1 MTRFADGGLEA
12 RRWRTFENLAS
23 LAETPS
29 TNDLAREII
38 ELYFDEDQ
46 KLFPSVLVAESQPAA
61 RGRKGR
67 WHAPPG
73 RGLYFTCIL
82 GAGAAPASLVPIA
95 FARWIREAVRRETD
109 VVAELKWP
117 NDLYV
122 GRRKLAGVLA
132 EARTQGDRT
141 VLAVGVGLNVAG
153 DAASLG
159 VANATTLEEEARRR
173 VSRADLLQAVLD
185 RLDAELVAPDWA
197 GEVAA
202 WQSASLHRPG
212 DRMRV
217 RRDGEEV
224 AGEYLGIDASGFLR
238 LRTERGEAVV
248 PTGEVS
254 EW

>member
-1 MTRFADGGLEA
+1 MTRFADGDLEA
-12 RRWRTFENLAS
+12 RRWRTFENLAAF
-23 LAETPS
+23 AETPS

-46 KLFPSVLVAESQPAA
+46 KILPTVLVAESQPGA
-61 RGRKGR
+61 RGRRGR

-82 GAGAAPASLVPIA
+82 PAGGTPVSLVPIA
-95 FARWIREAVRRETD
+95 FARWIREAISRETG

-132 EARTQGDRT
+132 EARTQAGRT
-141 VLAVGVGLNVAG
+141 VLAVGVGLNVNG

-159 VANATTLEEEARRR
+159 IANATTIEEESARR
-173 VSRADLLQAVLD
+173 VARAPLLQALLD
-185 RLDAELVAPDWA
+185 GIDGELVAPDWPR
-197 GEVAA
+197 EVAA

-217 RRDGEEV
+217 RRDNEEV
-224 AGEYLGIDASGFLR
+224 AGAYLGIDASGFLR
-238 LRTERGEAVV
+238 LMTERGEAVV